1 MTVIGESVLRDLVE
15 KYKVIYPTHDEG
27 FDGDGYVL
35 TVREDRTLNY
45 LEHRNMI
52 SKEVIFTPP
61 NYVAHLTA
69 KSKFG
74 RMGLSFLNSVKV
86 HSGFVGRLA
95 LELVN
100 LNNERR
106 PITVNRGDPLIHIEF
121 ITREGEPSPYRGG
134 YMFQYMDEKE
144 TDIYIGILT
153 KHFQTLFTSEELQ
166 AKKKRVFRHIR
177 RRSLRGWRLR
187 EETFGRSRRSIST
200 ADSHKSGSSGK
211 ASQSLPRCPNWS
223 ACAFSWQSA
232 QRGGAFE

>member
-1 MTVIGESVLRDLVE
+1 VEQYRVIS
-15 KYKVIYPTHDEG
+15 PTIPEG

-69 KSKFG
+69 KSRFG

-100 LNNERR
+100 LNNERA
-106 PITVNRGDPLIHIEF
+106 PITIRHGDPLIHIEF
-121 ITREGEPSPYRGG
+121 ITRDGEPAPYRGN
-134 YMFQYMDEKE
+134 YMFQYMDQQESE
-144 TDIYIGILT
+144 MYSNILSSS
-153 KHFQTLFTSEELQ
+153 FPDLFSASELERM
-166 AKKKRVFRHIR
+166 KRDRV
-177 RRSLRGWRLR
+177 
-187 EETFGRSRRSIST
+187 
-200 ADSHKSGSSGK
+200 KSD
-211 ASQSLPRCPNWS
+211 
-223 ACAFSWQSA
+223 
-232 QRGGAFE
+232 

>member
-1 MTVIGESVLRDLVE
+1 MEQ
-15 KYKVIYPTHDEG
+15 YKVISPTTPEG

-69 KSKFG
+69 KSRFG

-100 LNNERR
+100 LNNERS
-106 PITVNRGDPLIHIEF
+106 PITVRHGDPLIHIEF
-121 ITREGEPSPYRGG
+121 ITREGDASPYRGN
-134 YMFQYMDEKE
+134 YMFQYMDEAESE
-144 TDIYIGILT
+144 TYVKILGT
-153 KHFQTLFTSEELQ
+153 DFPDLFTKSDLERM
-166 AKKKRVFRHIR
+166 KRERVK
-177 RRSLRGWRLR
+177 G
-187 EETFGRSRRSIST
+187 
-200 ADSHKSGSSGK
+200 D
-211 ASQSLPRCPNWS
+211 
-223 ACAFSWQSA
+223 
-232 QRGGAFE
+232 

>member
-1 MTVIGESVLRDLVE
+1 MTVIGKSILTELVD
-15 KYKVIYPTHDEG
+15 KYKVISPTIPEG

-69 KSKFG
+69 KSRFG

-100 LNNERR
+100 LNNERA
-106 PITVNRGDPLIHIEF
+106 PITVKHGDPLIHIEF
-121 ITREGEPSPYRGG
+121 ITRDGEPDPYRGN
-134 YMFQYMDEKE
+134 YMFQYMNEKE
-144 TDIYIGILT
+144 TDTYVKILST
-153 KHFQTLFTSEELQ
+153 HFSSLFSQDELKKMKKNRVSE
-166 AKKKRVFRHIR
+166 
-177 RRSLRGWRLR
+177 G
-187 EETFGRSRRSIST
+187 
-200 ADSHKSGSSGK
+200 
-211 ASQSLPRCPNWS
+211 
-223 ACAFSWQSA
+223 
-232 QRGGAFE
+232 